1 MDEITSLAQD
11 DRMARV
17 MLAMGSEPGD
27 RITGSLLASVGA
39 SLAVEAA
46 ATGVSLPGL
55 DRVDREVW
63 QRRVMSRLS
72 VDYVRSVV
80 ADGHRFGMQVLIPG
94 DKLWPVAFND
104 LGERAPFVLW
114 ARGDL
119 ALLDV
124 PTGDRVTF
132 TGARASTGYGEHV
145 ATELAAEMVA
155 RGRQVVAGG
164 SFGIDS
170 AIHRAALASRGSTI
184 AVLPSG
190 LDRLYPSGNAEML
203 ERIGQS
209 GLLLS
214 ELPPRTPP
222 TKWRLQQRAR
232 TLAAVSG
239 ASVIV
244 EAGYRSGSLA
254 VARYAEELGRGV
266 GAVPGPVTSPA
277 SAGCHRLMQEGVATI
292 VTGVDDLD
300 RLLPSRPPG
309 ASHAASRQ
317 YESPVRASVQDGRQA
332 L

>member
-1 MDEITSLAQD
+1 MDAITSLAQD
-11 DRMARV
+11 ERVARV

-27 RITGSLLASVGA
+27 RITGRLLMSIGA

-46 ATGVSLPGL
+46 ATGVALPGL
-55 DRVDREVW
+55 DRAEREVW
-63 QRRVMSRLS
+63 QQRVMSRLS
-72 VDYVRSVV
+72 VDYVREVI
-80 ADGHRFGMQVLIPG
+80 ADAHRGGMDVLIPG
-94 DKLWPVAFND
+94 DKSWPAALTD

-119 ALLDV
+119 SLLNA
-124 PTGDRVTF
+124 TAGDRVTL

-164 SFGIDS
+164 AYGIDS
-170 AIHRAALASRGSTI
+170 AIHRAALTSRGPTI

-190 LDRLYPSGNAEML
+190 LDRLYPSGNEGLL

-222 TKWRLQQRAR
+222 TKWRFQQQAR
-232 TLAAVSG
+232 MVAALSG

-244 EAGYRSGSLA
+244 EAGYRSGSLS
-254 VARYAEELGRGV
+254 VARRAAELGRGA

-277 SAGCHRLMQEGVATI
+277 SAGCHRLIQERVAAI
-292 VTGVDDLD
+292 VTNADDLD
-300 RLLPSRPPG
+300 RLLLGDAPVASRTVSHQFGARARTPAQEGRPP
-309 ASHAASRQ
+309 
-317 YESPVRASVQDGRQA
+317 V
-332 L
+332 

>member
-11 DRMARV
+11 ERMARV

-46 ATGVSLPGL
+46 ATGVLLPGV

-63 QRRVMSRLS
+63 QQRVMSRLS
-72 VDYVRSVV
+72 VDYVREVV
-80 ADGHRFGMQVLIPG
+80 ADGHRFGMQVLIPS
-94 DKLWPVAFND
+94 DKSWPAALNE

-114 ARGDL
+114 VRGDL
-119 ALLDV
+119 ALLDA
-124 PTGDRVTF
+124 PAGDRVSF
-132 TGARASTGYGEHV
+132 AGAKASTNYGEYV
-145 ATELAAEMVA
+145 ATELAAEMVS
-155 RGRQVVAGG
+155 RGRQIVAGG
-164 SFGIDS
+164 AYGIDS
-170 AIHRAALASRGSTI
+170 ATHRAALASRGTTI
-184 AVLPSG
+184 AVLPGG
-190 LDRLYPSGNAEML
+190 LDRLYPSGNEAML

-222 TKWRLQQRAR
+222 TKWRFQQRAR
-232 TLAAVSG
+232 TLAALSG
-239 ASVIV
+239 ATVIV

-254 VARYAEELGRGV
+254 VARHSAELGRGV

-292 VTGVDDLD
+292 VTSVDDLD
-300 RLLPSRPPG
+300 QLLPSQPPG
-309 ASHAASRQ
+309 VSSAANRQ
-317 YESPVRASVQDGRQA
+317 YESPARASVRDGRPA